1 MPAPNLMAI
10 HHVQTIQ
17 LVCTG
22 RKSRGIKY
30 ISEGFILWEQW
41 MFSQS
46 FMPIHRVEMKIFH
59 WKSETFLPV
68 GYQERTG
75 LPKSF
80 RGNPFSSCWDICR
93 QTNRLTIAVHVSVVL
108 VTKRLFVDRAASKM
122 ILWKLYL
129 TLQSSHQQQW
139 ILGLLRWLV
148 HNGGTTFSRAS
159 VMFGR
164 H

>member
-10 HHVQTIQ
+10 HHVKMIH
-17 LVCTG
+17 LVCTR

-30 ISEGFILWEQW
+30 VSVGFILWEQW

-46 FMPIHRVEMKIFH
+46 FMPINQVEMEIFH
-59 WKSETFLPV
+59 GKS
-68 GYQERTG
+68 GKKDAKKGRDYQNVFEAIH
-75 LPKSF
+75 S
-80 RGNPFSSCWDICR
+80 D
-93 QTNRLTIAVHVSVVL
+93 RLTIGIHVSVVW
-108 VTKRLFVDRAASKM
+108 VTKNLFVGCAASKM

-148 HNGGTTFSRAS
+148 HNGGTTFSKAS
-159 VMFGR
+159 VMFWR